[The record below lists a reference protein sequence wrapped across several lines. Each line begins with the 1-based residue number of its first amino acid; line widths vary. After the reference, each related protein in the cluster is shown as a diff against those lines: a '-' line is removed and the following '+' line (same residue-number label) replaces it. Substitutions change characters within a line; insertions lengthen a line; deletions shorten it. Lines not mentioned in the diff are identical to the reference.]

1 MDINREIDALGAN
14 VRDEMVLTG
23 AQLRLGKTKHMQA
36 VMKPKRRERRSAQL
50 GGQETAVRERGA

>member
-1 MDINREIDALGAN
+1 
-14 VRDEMVLTG
+14 MVLTG

-36 VMKPKRRERRSAQL
+36 VMKPKRRERSAQL